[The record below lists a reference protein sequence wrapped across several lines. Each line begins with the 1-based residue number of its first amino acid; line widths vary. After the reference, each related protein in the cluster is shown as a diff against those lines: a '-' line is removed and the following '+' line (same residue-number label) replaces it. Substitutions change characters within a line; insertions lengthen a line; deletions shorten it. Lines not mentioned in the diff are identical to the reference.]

1 MRLSIKS
8 IVSITLSI
16 TVLLILLISLVLNY
30 VTTKEK
36 LLYELEE
43 RMKVITQQI
52 TVTIRQSQNADEVVE
67 KLLAERLYNAAT
79 LAAKELPPDAAS
91 ITNNQ
96 LVKLSKKL
104 GITYISLLQYSSDHQ
119 DIIITRSSFEENM
132 GLSTARWG
140 FWFTAFNQLL
150 TDQQVTIPQGQKMNN
165 FWAGPFDKSTSY
177 PQHMDKW
184 GYYYDG
190 KRDYIINANIRDEP
204 IFDTF
209 YLTKPDQIVEQTL
222 ELQPTVLEVSAINPF
237 KYDLNHIE
245 ITDKLYNSSAYSND
259 SLILFGTYQYPLK
272 EDLYRVRQ
280 AFNSGEASFIEGKS
294 QGKSIY
300 KSFIRIKE
308 DKRTYVLSVVMD
320 AEPLKST
327 LKEQFV
333 QNVTVGLILLQIVI
347 VGSYV
352 LAGYFIKPIQHI
364 LAKVNMLSIGRFD
377 TPLVIK
383 RKDEL
388 GLLASRIS
396 LMGDN
401 LYQSTERLRM
411 MYEENRS
418 MKDHL
423 ESFINQSTDAIQV
436 TDLEGR
442 VQRINQAYTDMFGW
456 TEDEI
461 KGKMN
466 PTIPTDLSK
475 ERQEVEKLL
484 KKGTSGGALETV
496 RVTKDGRLID
506 VSVSRSP
513 IIDEY
518 GQQSAWASITR
529 DITNSKRME
538 ELLRRSEK
546 LTMVGQLAAGV
557 AHEIRNPL
565 TTLKGFIQLQER
577 TGKVNHTHTT
587 MMLSELDRINLI
599 VSEFLVLSKPQA
611 VRFQEKDMRQ
621 ILSEV
626 LSLLDSQAHMHG
638 VSFLVN
644 YEEDLPLV
652 RCEENQMK
660 QVFINVIKNAIEAM
674 PDGGRIDFAV
684 ELLTS
689 NRVQVQVRDHGIGIP
704 EENLSKMGD
713 PFFTNKEKGTGLG
726 LMVTQRIIDNH
737 KGTFAIESKENE
749 GTVVTISLP
758 AVNEAEVEQP
768 ETGHNPQS
776 YTIK

>member
-8 IVSITLSI
+8 KVSITISI
-16 TVLLILLISLVLNY
+16 TVFLMLFLFMVINY

-67 KLLAERLYNAAT
+67 QLLAEKLYHAAT

-91 ITNNQ
+91 VTNKQ
-96 LVKLSKKL
+96 LDKLSKKL
-104 GITYISLLQYSSDHQ
+104 GVTYISLLQYSSDQQ
-119 DIIITRSSFEENM
+119 DIIITRSSFEGNM
-132 GLSTARWG
+132 GYSTARWG
-140 FWFTAFNQLL
+140 YWFTAFNQLL
-150 TDQQVTIPQGQKMNN
+150 TDQQVTIPQGQKMKN

-190 KRDYIINANIRDEP
+190 KRNYIINANIRDEP
-204 IFDTF
+204 IFNTF

-222 ELQPTVLEVSAINPF
+222 ELQPTVLEVSAINPY
-237 KYDLNHIE
+237 KYNLNHVE
-245 ITDKLYNSSAYSND
+245 ITDNLYNSSAYSDD
-259 SLILFGTYQYPLK
+259 SMLLFGSYQYPMK
-272 EDLYRVRQ
+272 EDIIQVRQ
-280 AFNSGEASFIEGKS
+280 AFNSGEPAFIEGTS

-300 KSFIRIKE
+300 KGFIPITE
-308 DKRTYVLSVVMD
+308 DGNRYVLCVAMD
-320 AEPLKST
+320 AGPLKGT

-333 QNVTVGLILLQIVI
+333 QYVTIGLVLLQMVI
-347 VGSYV
+347 IGSYI
-352 LAGYFIKPIQHI
+352 LAGHFFKPIHHI
-364 LAKVNMLSIGRFD
+364 LEKVNMLSIGRFN
-377 TPLVIK
+377 TPLQVK

-401 LYQSTERLRM
+401 LYQSTERLRT

-423 ESFINQSTDAIQV
+423 ESFINQSTDAILV
-436 TDLEGR
+436 TDLEDR
-442 VQRINQAYTDMFGW
+442 VQRINQAYVELFGW

-461 KGKMN
+461 KGKLN
-466 PTIPTDLSK
+466 PAIPTNLSK
-475 ERQEVEKLL
+475 ERQEIEALL
-484 KKGTSGGALETV
+484 NSGAAGGALETV
-496 RVTKDGRLID
+496 RITKAGRLIE

-513 IIDEY
+513 IIDES
-518 GQQSAWASITR
+518 GKQSAWASITR

-565 TTLKGFIQLQER
+565 TTLRGFIQLQER
-577 TGKVNHTHTT
+577 TGTVNPAHTS

-611 VRFQEKDMRQ
+611 VQFQVRDMRQ

-638 VSFLVN
+638 VSFQID
-644 YEEDLPLV
+644 YEEDLPFV
-652 RCEENQMK
+652 CCEENQMK

-674 PDGGRIDFAV
+674 PNGGLIDFSIG
-684 ELLTS
+684 LLNP
-689 NRVQVQVRDHGIGIP
+689 NRVQVQIRDYGIGIP
-704 EENLSKMGD
+704 EENLSKIGD

-726 LMVTQRIIDNH
+726 LMVTQRIIYNH
-737 KGTFAIESKENE
+737 KGTFDIQSKENE
-749 GTVVTISLP
+749 GTIVTISLP
-758 AVNEAEVEQP
+758 AMDDTDGAD
-768 ETGHNPQS
+768 HR
-776 YTIK
+776 

>member
-1 MRLSIKS
+1 MRLSIK
-8 IVSITLSI
+8 IKVTVMISI
-16 TVLLILLISLVLNY
+16 TVLLILLVSLILNY
-30 VTTKEK
+30 VTTKDK

-43 RMKVITQQI
+43 RMKVITQQ
-52 TVTIRQSQNADEVVE
+52 TTLSIRQSQNADDVVE
-67 KLLAERLYNAAT
+67 RLLAERLYNAAT
-79 LAAKELPPDAAS
+79 AAAEELPLDAAS
-91 ITNNQ
+91 ITNKQ
-96 LVKLSKKL
+96 LFELSKKL
-104 GITYISLLQYSSDHQ
+104 DVTYISLLQYSSDHQ
-119 DIIITRSSFEENM
+119 DIIITRSSFESNM

-150 TDQQVTIPQGQKMNN
+150 TDQEVTIPQGQKMKN
-165 FWAGPFDKSTSY
+165 FWAGPFDKTTSY
-177 PQHMDKW
+177 PHHMDKW

-190 KRDYIINANIRDEP
+190 KRNYIINANIRDEP

-209 YLTKPDQIVEQTL
+209 YLTKPDQIVEQTI
-222 ELQPTVLEVSAINPF
+222 EIQPTVLEVSAINPY
-237 KYDLNHIE
+237 KYDLKHIE
-245 ITDKLYNSSAYSND
+245 LTDKLYNSSAYSNE

-272 EDLYRVRQ
+272 QDLYQVRQ
-280 AFNSGEASFIEGKS
+280 AFNSGESAFIEGES
-294 QGKSIY
+294 QGKRIY
-300 KSFIRIKE
+300 KSFIPIRG
-308 DKRTYVLSVVMD
+308 DKQTYILSVVMD
-320 AEPLKST
+320 AEPLMST
-327 LKEQFV
+327 LKGQFV

-364 LAKVNMLSIGRFD
+364 LRKVNMLSVGRFD

-388 GLLASRIS
+388 GLLASSIS

-401 LYQSTERLRM
+401 LYQSTERLRH

-423 ESFINQSTDAIQV
+423 ESFINQSTDAIHV
-436 TDLEGR
+436 TDLDDR
-442 VQRINQAYTDMFGW
+442 VQRVNQAFVDMFGW
-456 TEDEI
+456 TEEEI
-461 KGKMN
+461 KGKMI
-466 PTIPTDLSK
+466 PTIPTELNQ
-475 ERQEVEKLL
+475 ERQEIEDMLR
-484 KKGTSGGALETV
+484 SGKAAGALETI
-496 RVTKDGRLID
+496 RVTKDGRIID

-513 IIDEY
+513 IIDEH

-577 TGKVNHTHTT
+577 TGKVNHSHTT

-611 VRFQEKDMRQ
+611 VRFHERDMRQ

-626 LSLLDSQAHMHG
+626 LYLLDSQAHMHG

-644 YEEDLPLV
+644 YEEELPLV

-660 QVFINVIKNAIEAM
+660 QVFINIIKNAIEAM
-674 PDGGRIDFAV
+674 PDGGRIEFMV

-689 NRVQVQVRDHGIGIP
+689 NRVQVKVRDHGIGIP
-704 EENLSKMGD
+704 KENLARMGD

-726 LMVTQRIIDNH
+726 LMVTQRIIFNH
-737 KGTFAIESKENE
+737 KGTFDIQSKENE
-749 GTVVTISLP
+749 GTVVTITLP
-758 AVNEAEVEQP
+758 VADGSEEL
-768 ETGHNPQS
+768 QS
-776 YTIK
+776 ESSNIK